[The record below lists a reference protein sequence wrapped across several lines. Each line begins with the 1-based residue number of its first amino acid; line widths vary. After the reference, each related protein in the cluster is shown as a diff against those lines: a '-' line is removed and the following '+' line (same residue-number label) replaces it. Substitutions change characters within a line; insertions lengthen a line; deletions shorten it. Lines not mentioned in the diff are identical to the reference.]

1 MRSSFLTMFS
11 GTAGAGL
18 LSLPAVL
25 SLYGVGMGFLCL
37 ILFGL
42 LTHRTYKILNDLILE
57 SGRKSY
63 ANVCSFYLG
72 KVVLPHRDHGE
83 GHDRLHHR
91 CHDLLWDSLWICW

>member
-1 MRSSFLTMFS
+1 MRNIGGIEKGGMKNSFLTMFS

-25 SLYGVGMGFLCL
+25 SLYGVGMGFGCL

-42 LTHRTYKILNDLILE
+42 LTHRTYHILNELIIE

-63 ANVCSFYLG
+63 ANVCSYYMG
-72 KVVLPHRDHGE
+72 KVGA
-83 GHDRLHHR
+83 GY
-91 CHDLLWDSLWICW
+91 